1 MFLGAWT
8 SPSTVSN
15 AQRGLCTR
23 GRPLP
28 RACRAGRVS
37 GPAPHLEQNLHFGGA
52 PRQAPHVHIAGCRW
66 LPQEFGRT
74 SQL

>member
-23 GRPLP
+23 GSPLR
-28 RACRAGRVS
+28 RACKEGRVS
-37 GPAPHLEQNLHFGGA
+37 SPAPNLEQNLHFGGTPCSLPGTLRA
-52 PRQAPHVHIAGCRW
+52 P
-66 LPQEFGRT
+66 
-74 SQL
+74 

>member
-23 GRPLP
+23 GSPLP

-52 PRQAPHVHIAGCRW
+52 PRQVSPVPSVGCRW
-66 LPQEFGRT
+66 LPQESDRT